1 MRLAAS
7 NHPFADYLKNNL
19 VYFINY
25 STFVKDFIPNITTM
39 KKVLIIALMFFGVHA
54 MAQTNISGSLKD
66 AKGKPVIAA
75 SVSIKDSYDGT
86 VSDSSGKFSFTSTEK
101 GSHVITVTNINFDDY
116 EMPVEL
122 NGQAINITVSLKPKF
137 NELKAVT
144 VTAGSFEAGDNKR
157 AATVLNSID
166 IATTAGTNADI
177 TAALK
182 TLPGAQQ
189 VGNQEGLFVRGGTGE
204 ETKQFI
210 DGTLV
215 NNAYYTS
222 VPDIATRGRFSP
234 FLFKGTV
241 FSTGGYSALYGQA
254 LSSAVILESIDF
266 PERSAANA
274 IVSPIVVGGGVQQLS
289 KDKKFSWGADYNY
302 VNVYAYFKVVKQT
315 PDYFDMPEFHS
326 GDANFRIKTNG
337 GIIKYYTTFNY
348 NHLGLR
354 REDIDST
361 IYKDAYT
368 IINHNWYNNL
378 SWKQAL
384 GNGWKMN
391 LGMCYSTNRDDIA
404 QQVQDSSNQPK
415 LFNYQ
420 PWVSKN
426 FRLKSRQDIVEVKE
440 VFEKKLGGLSAIRF
454 GGEYWYAHNPNEYIN
469 VDSDFVTTLKD
480 QYAAAFAETDIY
492 VTNDLALKVG
502 ARYEYSSIIKQAN
515 IAPRVSLAY
524 KTGEGA
530 QVSLAY
536 GVFYQ
541 KPLNNEIVYNAA
553 LNYTRA
559 THYIINFQKNTNSRI
574 FRVEAFYKKYADL
587 VKSFPSYNNKG
598 NGFAKGAEL
607 FLRDKKTFKN
617 VDYWISYSYL
627 DTKRDYLNYPEQLEP
642 TFAAHHTA
650 SLVVKRFVTSW
661 KAGFNA
667 TYTFA
672 TGRPYY
678 NFLFN
683 SSDYKYT
690 INDKG
695 RTPNYNSMG
704 LSAEYLPSL
713 GKKNAK
719 TFIVFFASVTNLLG
733 QKQVYGYNYSYNGLN
748 KQPVLPPANRTY
760 FIGCFLSW
768 GIDRSQDAIDNN
780 L

>member
-1 MRLAAS
+1 VQQSKSIVM
-7 NHPFADYLKNNL
+7 KNL
-19 VYFINY
+19 FV
-25 STFVKDFIPNITTM
+25 STFLLLSLHSFS
-39 KKVLIIALMFFGVHA
+39 
-54 MAQTNISGSLKD
+54 QTIISGHIKDNRGKAVAGVSITLKD
-66 AKGKPVIAA
+66 T
-75 SVSIKDSYDGT
+75 YDGA
-86 VSDSSGKFSFTSTEK
+86 VSDSIGNFRFTTKET
-101 GSHVITVTNINFDDY
+101 GSHVIEITNVNYDDY
-116 EMPVEL
+116 QTTVEL
-122 NGQAINITVSLKPKF
+122 NNTPLTVNASLKEKF

-144 VTAGSFEAGDNKR
+144 VTAGSFEAGDSKR

-166 IATTAGTNADI
+166 IATTAGSNADI

-189 VGNQEGLFVRGGTGE
+189 IGNSEGLFVRGGTGE

-215 NNAYYTS
+215 NNPYYTS

-254 LSSAVILESIDF
+254 LSSAVILESIDM
-266 PERSAANA
+266 PEKSAATA
-274 IVSPIVVGGGVQQLS
+274 SISPIIVGGGVQELS
-289 KDKKFSWGADYNY
+289 KKKNFSWGIDYDY
-302 VNVYAYFKVVKQT
+302 VNLVAYFNIVKQT
-315 PDYFDMPEFHS
+315 PDYFNMPEFHS

-348 NHLGLR
+348 DHLGLR
-354 REDIDST
+354 RADIDSA
-361 IYKDAYT
+361 IYKDAFGV
-368 IINHNWYNNL
+368 INHNWYNNL
-378 SWKQAL
+378 SWRQSL
-384 GNGWKMN
+384 SNGWKMN
-391 LGMCYSTNRDDIA
+391 LGMSYSTNRDDITS
-404 QQVQDSSNQPK
+404 QVQDASNQPK
-415 LFNYQ
+415 IFNYQ

-426 FRLKSRQDIVEVKE
+426 FHLKARQDLTQVKE

-454 GGEYWYAHNPNEYIN
+454 GGEYWYGYNPSHYIN
-469 VDSDFVTTLKD
+469 VDSDFSSTLKD
-480 QYAAAFAETDIY
+480 NYAAAFAESDIY
-492 VTNDLALKVG
+492 VTNELALKLG
-502 ARYEYSSIIKQAN
+502 ARYEYSSVIKHAD
-515 IAPRVSLAY
+515 IAPRLSLAY

-536 GVFYQ
+536 GIFYE
-541 KPLNNEIVYNAA
+541 KPLNTEIIYNTS
-553 LNYTRA
+553 LNYTKA
-559 THYIINFQKNTNSRI
+559 THYIANYQVNRNSRI
-574 FRVEAFYKKYADL
+574 FRVEAFYKKYDDL
-587 VKSFPSYNNKG
+587 VKSYPYYNN
-598 NGFAKGAEL
+598 NGTGYAKGIEF

-627 DTKRDYLNYPEQLEP
+627 DTKRDYLNYPEELEP
-642 TFAAHHTA
+642 NFAAKHTA
-650 SLVVKRFVTSW
+650 SLVMKRFVTKW

-678 NFLFN
+678 DLQFDNN
-683 SSDYKYT
+683 STKFIIADQ
-690 INDKG
+690 G
-695 RTPNYNSMG
+695 RTKNYNSMG

-733 QKQVYGYNYSYNGLN
+733 QNQVYGYNYSYNGIN
-748 KQPVLPPANRTY
+748 KEPILPPANRFY

-768 GIDRSQDAIDNN
+768 GIDRSEDAINNN